1 MISHIY
7 RNSVKSTGSR
17 DSLTGLSYVQI
28 LPPGLSYVQI
38 LLPELIV
45 RSDIQPELIVCS
57 DIQPELVHVQIC
69 STESN
74 KTRIGFH
81 ECSSIFY
88 TGASLND
95 KQSAY
100 ILPEL
105 IARSD
110 SL

>member
-45 RSDIQPELIVCS
+45 RS